1 MRHNLCAMK
10 MEYSDQES
18 CHDILKSEKNNWNRV
33 CLVKLNQR
41 ARYATESR
49 YIAHDHETFI
59 FGQTVDQCSQGIIW
73 LKCMP
78 TIPIHTELKNTQ
90 IEYYFRRFF
99 FYVPKKTEALC
110 SHAFLS
116 HPIFN
121 TIDVRF
127 SWAKYVFHFQQL
139 QFGASDQPI
148 NEIPRS
154 IIITIKIIE
163 ITNLIV
169 IIIGNNCM

>member
-99 FYVPKKTEALC
+99 FMCRRRRKLFVRM
-110 SHAFLS
+110 LS
-116 HPIFN
+116 YRIRYSTPLTWDFREQNMFSTFN
-121 TIDVRF
+121 SYNLV
-127 SWAKYVFHFQQL
+127 L
-139 QFGASDQPI
+139 PI
-148 NEIPRS
+148 NQSTRYPDPS
-154 IIITIKIIE
+154 
-163 ITNLIV
+163 
-169 IIIGNNCM
+169 

>member
-18 CHDILKSEKNNWNRV
+18 CHDILKSEKNNGNRV

-99 FYVPKKTEALC
+99 FMCRRRRKLFVRM
-110 SHAFLS
+110 LS
-116 HPIFN
+116 YRIRYSTPLTWDFREQNMFSTFN
-121 TIDVRF
+121 SYNLV
-127 SWAKYVFHFQQL
+127 L
-139 QFGASDQPI
+139 PI
-148 NEIPRS
+148 NQSTRYPDPS
-154 IIITIKIIE
+154 
-163 ITNLIV
+163 
-169 IIIGNNCM
+169 

>member
-1 MRHNLCAMK
+1 

-78 TIPIHTELKNTQ
+78 TIPIHTEQKNTQ

-99 FYVPKKTEALC
+99 FMCRRRRKLFVRM
-110 SHAFLS
+110 LS
-116 HPIFN
+116 YRIRYSTPLTWDFREQN
-121 TIDVRF
+121 
-127 SWAKYVFHFQQL
+127 VFHFQQL

>member
-33 CLVKLNQR
+33 CLAKLNQR

-78 TIPIHTELKNTQ
+78 TIPIHTEQKNTQ

-99 FYVPKKTEALC
+99 FMCRRRRKLFVRM
-110 SHAFLS
+110 LS
-116 HPIFN
+116 YRIRYSTPLTWDFREQNMFSTFN
-121 TIDVRF
+121 SYNLV
-127 SWAKYVFHFQQL
+127 L
-139 QFGASDQPI
+139 PI
-148 NEIPRS
+148 NQSTRYPDPS
-154 IIITIKIIE
+154 
-163 ITNLIV
+163 
-169 IIIGNNCM
+169 

>member
-1 MRHNLCAMK
+1 MRHYLCAMK

-33 CLVKLNQR
+33 CLAKLNQR

-99 FYVPKKTEALC
+99 FMCRRRRKLFVRM
-110 SHAFLS
+110 LS
-116 HPIFN
+116 YRIRYSTPLTWDFREQNMFSTFN
-121 TIDVRF
+121 SYNLV
-127 SWAKYVFHFQQL
+127 L
-139 QFGASDQPI
+139 PI
-148 NEIPRS
+148 NQSTRYPDPS
-154 IIITIKIIE
+154 
-163 ITNLIV
+163 
-169 IIIGNNCM
+169 

>member
-78 TIPIHTELKNTQ
+78 TIPIHTEQKNTQ

-99 FYVPKKTEALC
+99 FMCRRRRKLFVRM
-110 SHAFLS
+110 LS
-116 HPIFN
+116 YRIRYSTPLTWDFREQNMFSTFN
-121 TIDVRF
+121 SYNLV
-127 SWAKYVFHFQQL
+127 L
-139 QFGASDQPI
+139 PI
-148 NEIPRS
+148 NQSTRYPDPS
-154 IIITIKIIE
+154 
-163 ITNLIV
+163 
-169 IIIGNNCM
+169 